1 MFFWSSVLLAPG
13 KLVSHNNRGKEMKTM
28 QVELFIHKTATG
40 EASVS
45 TADMSEFGWMLLGR
59 KTITVNVPEVDEVAA
74 EIEALAAQENK
85 IIEDANK
92 KTFEIR
98 EQIKTLRGQRNAR

>member
-1 MFFWSSVLLAPG
+1 
-13 KLVSHNNRGKEMKTM
+13 MKKI
-28 QVELFIHKTATG
+28 QVELFIHKTSIG
-40 EASVS
+40 EVSVS

-59 KTITVNVPEVDEVAA
+59 RNVTIQVPEVDEVAA

-98 EQIKTLRGQRNAR
+98 EQIKTLRGQRNDR